1 MPKMKK
7 EKKAQN
13 QNSGEIRVV
22 AANRRARHDYFID
35 ETYEAGI
42 VLVGME
48 VKSIRDGRLSL
59 QDSYAE
65 IKDGEAWLYNMHISP
80 YPQAHRFNPEPNRPR
95 KLLLHRREI
104 DRLRGKLEQRG
115 YTLIPLSVYFK
126 RGRVKIE
133 LGLARGKR
141 QYDKRRAIAE
151 REARRE
157 LERALSGRE

>member
-126 RGRVKIE
+126 RGKVKIE

-151 REARRE
+151 REAKRE

>member
-59 QDSYAE
+59 QDSYAG
-65 IKDGEAWLYNMHISP
+65 D
-80 YPQAHRFNPEPNRPR
+80 Q
-95 KLLLHRREI
+95 RR
-104 DRLRGKLEQRG
+104 R
-115 YTLIPLSVYFK
+115 
-126 RGRVKIE
+126 
-133 LGLARGKR
+133 GLAL
-141 QYDKRRAIAE
+141 Q
-151 REARRE
+151 
-157 LERALSGRE
+157 

>member
-1 MPKMKK
+1 MKK

-126 RGRVKIE
+126 RGKVKIE

>member
-126 RGRVKIE
+126 RGKVKIE

>member
-1 MPKMKK
+1 MKK
-7 EKKAQN
+7 EKKSQN
-13 QNSGEIRVV
+13 GEEIRVV

-42 VLVGME
+42 ALVGME

-95 KLLLHRREI
+95 KLLLHRKEI

>member
-1 MPKMKK
+1 MKK

-13 QNSGEIRVV
+13 QNSGEIRAV

-126 RGRVKIE
+126 RGKVKIE